1 MKQAAEVLQSYFGY
15 KSFRPMQEEIIE
27 SLLAGKD
34 AMVLMPT
41 GGGKSLCYQIPA
53 LVKPGMCIVVSP
65 LIALMKDQVQA
76 LQQNGIS
83 AAFINSSQSS
93 AEQQEVSRACM
104 RGDLKLLYVSPEKLG
119 SASFQDFLRSLEVN
133 LFAVDEAHCISF
145 WGHDFRPEYSQLR
158 LLKAQYPKVPIVALT
173 ATADK
178 ITRADILEQLQLK
191 DPEVFIR
198 SFDRPNIRIEV
209 QPANRRLDSIVRYVK
224 KRPNDTGI
232 IYCLSRKST
241 ERVAARLRKEGVK
254 AEYYHAHLSPAARSR
269 VQNAFLRD
277 DLQVVCATVAF
288 GMGID
293 KSNVRF
299 VLHHNLPKNIESY
312 YQEIGR
318 AGRDGLESEAILYYS
333 FSDFILHQRI
343 LEEEASKMQD
353 LKMEKLLRL
362 KELVESPICR
372 RRVLLN
378 YFGEPAEEDC
388 GNCDVCSNPPET
400 FDGTL
405 VTQMALSAVARAKE
419 RVPMTTIVEVLRGM
433 QSQRVR
439 ELGLDNIKTFGV
451 GRDFGDGLWRSYL
464 SQMWSQGFLEIAY
477 NQHNALKLTEQSH
490 KVLFEN
496 KKVELFKPDFTKS
509 GQKAKQPPKLSK
521 TEQLREELFQ
531 VLRTLRKQLADAQDV
546 PPYVVFNDKT
556 LKEMVNSVPLDAQS
570 FAEVSGVGQRKLA
583 MYGTDFMEAIA
594 QFLLKVGTRT
604 FRGTSPA
611 LSYYFFQKGKKTAWI
626 AHEREVRE
634 STIYNHLETKLSEG
648 FEVDLRRL
656 YTDAEQAE
664 LHQAFEQIEREDQE
678 LKPIFEALEE
688 RYSYGQLSLFQY
700 ALEQGLWERS
710 TSG

>member
-1 MKQAAEVLQSYFGY
+1 MKAAAEVLQEYFGY
-15 KSFRPMQEEIIE
+15 KSFRPMQEEIIDTILGGE
-27 SLLAGKD
+27 D
-34 AMVLMPT
+34 ALVLMPT

-76 LQQNGIS
+76 LQQNGIQ
-83 AAFINSSQSS
+83 AAFINSSQSTT
-93 AEQQEVSRACM
+93 EQQEVSRACM

-119 SASFQDFLRSLEVN
+119 SAGFQDFLRSLEVN
-133 LFAVDEAHCISF
+133 LFAIDEAHCISF

-158 LLKAQYPKVPIVALT
+158 LLKKQYPEVPIVALT

-178 ITRADILEQLQLK
+178 ITRADILEQLQLEA
-191 DPEVFIR
+191 PEVFIR

-209 QPANRRLDSIVRYVK
+209 QAANKRLDSIVRYVK
-224 KRPNDTGI
+224 KHSDEAGI

-254 AEYYHAHLSPAARSR
+254 AEHYHAQLSSAARSR

-318 AGRDGLESEAILYYS
+318 AGRDGLPSEAILYYT
-333 FSDFILHQRI
+333 FSDFLLHKKI
-343 LEEEASKMQD
+343 LEEEASKMKD

-400 FDGTL
+400 FDGTV
-405 VTQMALSAVARAKE
+405 VTQMALSAVARAKQ
-419 RVPMTTIVEVLRGM
+419 RIPMTTVIELLRGL
-433 QSQRVR
+433 QSARVR
-439 ELGLDNIKTFGV
+439 ELSLDQVKTFGV
-451 GRDFGDGLWRSYL
+451 GRDLSDGLWRSYL
-464 SQMWSQGFLEIAY
+464 SQIWSQGYLEIAY
-477 NQHNALKLTEQSH
+477 NQHNALKLTEQSK

-496 KKVELFKPDFTKS
+496 KKVELFKPDFGKDS
-509 GQKAKQPPKLSK
+509 KPVRRERKQSK
-521 TEQLREELFQ
+521 TEQRQQALFQ
-531 VLRTLRKQLADAQDV
+531 ALRRLRKDLADAQDV

-556 LKEMVNSVPLDAQS
+556 LQEMVRNAPLDARS
-570 FAEVSGVGQRKLA
+570 FADISGVGQRKLA

-594 QFLLKVGTRT
+594 QFLLKEGTQT
-604 FRGTSPA
+604 FKGSSQA
-611 LSYYFFQKGKKTAWI
+611 LSAYLFKKGKAIPEI
-626 AHEREVRE
+626 AELRERQET
-634 STIYNHLETKLSEG
+634 TIYQHLEMKLSEG
-648 FEVDLRRL
+648 MEFDLSRLFTEKERLELQEVFEH
-656 YTDAEQAE
+656 T
-664 LHQAFEQIEREDQE
+664 EREDQS
-678 LKPIFEALEE
+678 LKPIFDALEE
-688 RYSYGQLSLFQY
+688 RYHYGKISLYQY
-700 ALEQGLWERS
+700 LMNEGLLEKL
-710 TSG
+710 TT